1 MARGVTN
8 SITDRFTGNGP
19 GQTFTLPSAT
29 DPDFPVLAHVVSVC
43 TITGTVTGGALS
55 YDVQLKD
62 GSYIDS
68 GQPSGS
74 TGTVFR
80 YAAIFST
87 SAIKGFRTRVAG
99 WSGDTSASVV
109 STVVQN
115 KRLSPTR
122 CGADDASRFG
132 FRQAAA
138 V

>member
-1 MARGVTN
+1 M
-8 SITDRFTGNGP
+8 
-19 GQTFTLPSAT
+19 
-29 DPDFPVLAHVVSVC
+29 LAHVVSVC

-68 GQPSGS
+68 GQPSISIAGS

-80 YAAIFST
+80 YAAIFSP
-87 SAIKGFRTRVAG
+87 SAIKGFRTRVAS
-99 WSGDTSASVV
+99 WSGGTSASVV